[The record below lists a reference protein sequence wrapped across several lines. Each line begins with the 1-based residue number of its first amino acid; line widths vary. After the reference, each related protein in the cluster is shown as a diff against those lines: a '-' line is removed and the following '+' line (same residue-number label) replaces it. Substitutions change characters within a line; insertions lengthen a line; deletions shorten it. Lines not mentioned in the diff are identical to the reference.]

1 MPTEAKKKP
10 AGKTNPVPPPNPEAA
25 SPVAAAIA
33 EIAGELGTVVK
44 EEVDAGRGGTYQA
57 FTIDRI
63 YEAVRPMLA
72 ARGVAVFPRPP
83 HVEYTEHVT
92 SSGAVQTTARYNG
105 SWMLVHA
112 ESGDEVLIG
121 FEASARDNGDK
132 APIQAGQ
139 QAFKYAIVQ
148 MLQLGAGDPEAERPP
163 EEALDPETVAAQA
176 AEDQRRLE
184 NAARAYLFPL
194 MAGDKITEAQQKKDA
209 EATWPLV
216 LEAAGVKEIATEA
229 DRDKV
234 IAAATRLY
242 GPDEAGAQDKLAE
255 APPGG
260 YFSDDEKE
268 DK

>member
-1 MPTEAKKKP
+1 MTTDDTETTDP
-10 AGKTNPVPPPNPEAA
+10 APPV

-33 EIAGELGTVVK
+33 EIAGLLGTVVK
-44 EEVDAGRGGTYQA
+44 ERVDAGRTSYQA
-57 FTIDRI
+57 FTVDKI

-72 ARGVAVFPRPP
+72 ERGVAVFPRPP
-83 HVEYTEHVT
+83 TVDYVEHTNAEGKV
-92 SSGAVQTTARYNG
+92 STTARYNG
-105 SWMLVHA
+105 TWLLVHG

-148 MLQLGAGDPEAERPP
+148 MLQLGAGDPEAENPP
-163 EEALDPETVAAQA
+163 EDVNDPETLEAIA
-176 AEDQRRLE
+176 AEEGRRLS
-184 NAARAYLFPL
+184 NAARAHLYPM
-194 MAGDKITEAQQKKDA
+194 MAGEKVTEAEQVA
-209 EATWPLV
+209 EAEAAWPLV
-216 LEAAGVKEIATEA
+216 LEAAGVTDIATEA

-242 GPDEAGAQDKLAE
+242 GPDEDEASEQAKL
-255 APPGG
+255 
-260 YFSDDEKE
+260 KE

>member
-1 MPTEAKKKP
+1 MTSNDTE
-10 AGKTNPVPPPNPEAA
+10 TPNPPL

-44 EEVDAGRGGTYQA
+44 EQISAGTGGTYQA
-57 FTIDRI
+57 FTVDKI

-83 HVEYTEHVT
+83 HVEYTEHV
-92 SSGAVQTTARYNG
+92 SKSGGVQTTARYNG

-112 ESGDEVLIG
+112 ESGDEALIG

-139 QAFKYAIVQ
+139 QAFKYALVQ
-148 MLQLGAGDPEAERPP
+148 MLQLGAGDPEAENPP
-163 EEALDPETVAAQA
+163 EDAIDPKVAAEQA
-176 AEDQRRLE
+176 ADDQRRLE
-184 NAARAYLFPL
+184 NAARVHLYPM
-194 MAGDKITEAQQKKDA
+194 MAGEKVTEDQQKKEA
-209 EATWPLV
+209 EAVWPLV

-229 DRDKV
+229 DRDAV

-242 GPDEAGAQDKLAE
+242 GPD
-255 APPGG
+255 
-260 YFSDDEKE
+260 DEKDTTE
-268 DK
+268 KEATDGR

>member
-1 MPTEAKKKP
+1 MPTEKP
-10 AGKTNPVPPPNPEAA
+10 TPPE

-44 EEVDAGRGGTYQA
+44 ERVDAGRGGSYQA
-57 FTIDRI
+57 FTVDKI

-83 HVEYTEHVT
+83 HVEYTEHVS
-92 SSGAVQTTARYNG
+92 SSGGVQTTARYNG

-112 ESGDEVLIG
+112 ASGDEILIG

-148 MLQLGAGDPEAERPP
+148 MLQLGAGDPEAENPP
-163 EEALDPETVAAQA
+163 EEALDPKVVAAQA
-176 AEDQRRLE
+176 ADDQRRLE
-184 NAARAYLFPL
+184 NAARGHVFVY
-194 MAGDKITEAQQKKDA
+194 MAGEKVTADEQKA
-209 EATWPLV
+209 EAEAAWPLV
-216 LEAAGVKEIATEA
+216 LEASGVKEIATEA
-229 DRDKV
+229 DRDAV
-234 IAAATRLY
+234 IAAADKLY
-242 GPDEAGAQDKLAE
+242 GDEAGKQE
-255 APPGG
+255 TMT
-260 YFSDDEKE
+260 E

>member
-1 MPTEAKKKP
+1 MPTE
-10 AGKTNPVPPPNPEAA
+10 PNPPA

-44 EEVDAGRGGTYQA
+44 EQISAGTGGTYKA
-57 FTIDRI
+57 FTVDKI

-72 ARGVAVFPRPP
+72 VRGVAVFPRPP
-83 HVEYTEHVT
+83 HVEYIEHVNDRGT
-92 SSGAVQTTARYNG
+92 VVTTARYNG

-148 MLQLGAGDPEAERPP
+148 MLQLGAGDPEAESRP
-163 EEALDPETVAAQA
+163 EEAIDPKVAAEVEQ
-176 AEDQRRLE
+176 ENRDRLE
-184 NAARAYLFPL
+184 NAARKVVYDF
-194 MAGDKITEAQQKKDA
+194 MAGEKVTKKKQKA
-209 EATWPLV
+209 EAEAAWPLV
-216 LEAAGVKEIATEA
+216 LEAAAILEIATEA
-229 DRDKV
+229 DRDTV

-242 GPDEAGAQDKLAE
+242 GPDEAGEQEKLA
-255 APPGG
+255 
-260 YFSDDEKE
+260 DE
-268 DK
+268 

>member
-1 MPTEAKKKP
+1 MPAKKTP
-10 AGKTNPVPPPNPEAA
+10 TVPKATPPTPPA

-44 EEVDAGRGGTYQA
+44 ERVDAGRGGSYAA
-57 FTIDRI
+57 FTIDKI

-92 SSGAVQTTARYNG
+92 SSGGVQTTARYNG

-148 MLQLGAGDPEAERPP
+148 MLQLGAGDPEAERQP
-163 EEALDPETVAAQA
+163 EDILDPQAVA
-176 AEDQRRLE
+176 DQEADDRMRLE
-184 NAARAYLFPL
+184 NAARLVVYDL
-194 MAGDKITEAQQKKDA
+194 MAGEKVTEKKQGE
-209 EATWPLV
+209 EAGAAWPLV
-216 LEAAGVKEIATEA
+216 LEAAAVLEIATEA
-229 DRDKV
+229 DRDTV
-234 IAAATRLY
+234 IAAALRLY
-242 GPDEAGAQDKLAE
+242 GPDEAGEQ
-255 APPGG
+255 
-260 YFSDDEKE
+260 EKME
-268 DK
+268 DTDA